1 MQKTRPRRTG
11 RQTASEQG
19 AERTPVG
26 KGRPAHVRNRL
37 IVAVAVVAAAI
48 AGAGAPSVVAAS
60 GQLNDSQNLVT
71 LAERT
76 QDALVLAQSLADER
90 DEVTTYV
97 AAGRTKGKAPSG
109 ESSARVDR
117 QVGELTADTD
127 TPAALR
133 TDLGGIA
140 AVRQAALTGRSTA
153 LEAHRAYSAAITEL
167 HALAEQLAQQMPPRA
182 GAGAYALADLDTAV
196 QQATAARG
204 LLLAALNVPTS
215 TEDVTDPVTG
225 RSETRAVS
233 SDADTKQRDELT
245 AAAQQARLRSD
256 AALAS
261 FRDSAPEEAV
271 DAYDSTV
278 TGGDVTAAQK
288 YLTALTDQPALSD
301 DELGADTKK
310 VDAALT
316 GRVALMRG
324 AESSAYDRRVK
335 DLAQLRDDDVTALEL
350 RVALLGALILVAVG
364 ISTAMARS
372 LTRPL
377 AVLRIGSSRLAGAEN
392 PAAEE
397 PVRFTGRD
405 DEFAQVV
412 RSVNALHEHA
422 VALHERIATLES
434 DRKHLVGQRQ
444 KMADAREELRTEL
457 ADAAERLGRLRTSI
471 SGTFVNLSLRTL
483 GLVERQLAV
492 IEGLEEREHDPER
505 LATLFKLDHFAT
517 VMRRHSENLLVLA
530 GEEHVQQHAG
540 PIPLVDVV
548 RAAVSE
554 IERYERVRISALPP
568 HAHVAGFAADDLSHL
583 LAELMENA
591 TSFSP
596 PDLPVEVSGWLLENG
611 EVMLSVQD
619 EGIGMTGDRLTRLN
633 SRLTDFDPDTPYD
646 QEGEDGLGLGL
657 YVVARLA
664 HRHGV
669 RVQLREQKQGGVA
682 AVVVL
687 PAPLLASPPA
697 ASVPATPPTT
707 AATSAVTLPGAD
719 AESNGNILPA
729 RAKPMS
735 LPETPAE
742 TTMELLLPLS
752 ADPSDP
758 ADTGDAADDVGT
770 PAGTADLSPAEDTAG
785 TAAPAGTSDS
795 RGDAD
800 TSATEA
806 TAAPAGTQGSADTPG
821 TTATSGT
828 EDTPT
833 AATPADA
840 AGFPG
845 MPYAASSADA
855 DDTPATAT
863 PADADSVPPAAGPGD
878 TADSRTARRAADD
891 WPSAAP
897 TTDGDT
903 PNAAAPTGTGDMPN
917 AAGPRRVAD
926 DWPGSDVAAAD
937 AMQADDQTAPGG
949 TPDAD
954 APMPAGGTPTTPHT
968 VRSPRARRMADD
980 WPSTAPA
987 ADGGTQGATTPATD
1001 GVTPDA
1007 PPAAAGTPTAARSPR
1022 ARSAAD
1028 DWPSTA
1034 TDGGTPPTAPSPRA
1048 RRAADDW
1055 PTAAPATAGGAQD
1068 ATAPGTGGGTP
1079 DASAPAADGGTPP
1092 TARSPRARRA
1102 ADDWPTAAPAV
1113 DRGTPDATAPGTGGG
1128 TPDASAPAADGGTPS
1143 MARSPRARRA
1153 ADDWPTAA
1161 PAADGGTPDTTA
1173 PKTDGGTPPRAPFAP
1188 GATPA
1193 PASAN
1198 PAVSPTV
1205 AARRARRAAD
1215 DWPGSDAGAAGTTQ
1229 AGDRAATPGRRP
1241 DADAPASPGRTP
1253 DTGTPTSPVRRP
1265 GTPASH
1271 SRRPDTPASPGRTP
1285 TRAPFAPGGTRN
1297 PAPAGPGATPTPA
1310 PGGTRNP
1317 APAGPGATP
1326 TPAPGGTRNPAPAG
1340 PGATPTPAPGAPRS
1354 PQARRAADDW
1364 PGSAPA
1370 AVPGSGPTGGHAG
1383 CGEAEAEAEHGRAA
1397 DAPEELVTDKG
1408 LPKRTPKLTAPTPT
1422 PRRHSGSVDAEAL
1435 RRRLGG
1441 FRSGAQAGYRD
1452 VEAELAHQT
1461 APSPAPNA
1469 APDAPQEARAHA
1481 EEDTGGTVEEASS

>member
-48 AGAGAPSVVAAS
+48 AGAGAPSVIAAS

-71 LAERT
+71 LAEQT
-76 QDALVLAQSLADER
+76 QDAVVLAQSLADER

-133 TDLGGIA
+133 KDLGGIA
-140 AVRQAALTGRSTA
+140 SVRQAALTGRSTA

-182 GAGAYALADLDTAV
+182 GAGAYALAELDTAV

-204 LLLAALNVPTS
+204 LLLAALNVPTN
-215 TEDVTDPVTG
+215 TEDATDPVTG
-225 RSETRAVS
+225 RSETRTVS
-233 SDADTKQRDELT
+233 SDADTKLRDELT

-261 FRDSAPEEAV
+261 FRDRAPEEAV

-288 YLTALTDQPALSD
+288 YLAALTDQPTLSD
-301 DELGADTKK
+301 DELGADAKK

-316 GRVALMRG
+316 ARVALMRG

-350 RVALLGALILVAVG
+350 RVALLGALILIAVG
-364 ISTAMARS
+364 IATAMARS

-377 AVLRIGSSRLAGAEN
+377 AVLRLGSARLAGAEN
-392 PAAEE
+392 PASEE
-397 PVRFTGRD
+397 AVRFTGRN

-444 KMADAREELRTEL
+444 KMADAREELRAEL
-457 ADAAERLGRLRTSI
+457 ADAAERLGQLRTSI

-619 EGIGMTGDRLTRLN
+619 EGIGMTGDRLARLN

-687 PAPLLASPPA
+687 PTSLLASPPT
-697 ASVPATPPTT
+697 ASVPTAPPTT
-707 AATSAVTLPGAD
+707 AATPGVTLPGAD
-719 AESNGNILPA
+719 AESNGNVL
-729 RAKPMS
+729 RTRTKPTA

-742 TTMELLLPLS
+742 TTMELLLPLA
-752 ADPSDP
+752 ADPSEP
-758 ADTGDAADDVGT
+758 ADSAETPADDSVET
-770 PAGTADLSPAEDTAG
+770 PAGDTATPFGTADSPGAG
-785 TAAPAGTSDS
+785 TTPSTPGE
-795 RGDAD
+795 AD
-800 TSATEA
+800 TSAT
-806 TAAPAGTQGSADTPG
+806 TADPAGSPD
-821 TTATSGT
+821 
-828 EDTPT
+828 
-833 AATPADA
+833 
-840 AGFPG
+840 

-855 DDTPATAT
+855 GDPSATAT
-863 PADADSVPPAAGPGD
+863 PADVGPVGG
-878 TADSRTARRAADD
+878 ADSRTARRASDDWPTGDATTPEPASTTAFGSTPDGAADSRTARPTADD
-891 WPSAAP
+891 WPGATPEA
-897 TTDGDT
+897 GAGGT
-903 PNAAAPTGTGDMPN
+903 PNAV
-917 AAGPRRVAD
+917 GPRRARRAAD

-937 AMQADDQTAPGG
+937 AMAADDRTAPGAI
-949 TPDAD
+949 PDTS
-954 APMPAGGTPTTPHT
+954 APTQNSATPTP
-968 VRSPRARRMADD
+968 
-980 WPSTAPA
+980 
-987 ADGGTQGATTPATD
+987 
-1001 GVTPDA
+1001 
-1007 PPAAAGTPTAARSPR
+1007 
-1022 ARSAAD
+1022 
-1028 DWPSTA
+1028 
-1034 TDGGTPPTAPSPRA
+1034 APSPRA
-1048 RRAADDW
+1048 RR
-1055 PTAAPATAGGAQD
+1055 
-1068 ATAPGTGGGTP
+1068 
-1079 DASAPAADGGTPP
+1079 
-1092 TARSPRARRA
+1092 
-1102 ADDWPTAAPAV
+1102 V
-1113 DRGTPDATAPGTGGG
+1113 
-1128 TPDASAPAADGGTPS
+1128 
-1143 MARSPRARRA
+1143 

-1161 PAADGGTPDTTA
+1161 PAAEGGTPDTAAPAADAGVPTPASSPRARRVADDWPTAATAADGGTPDTAA
-1173 PKTDGGTPPRAPFAP
+1173 PATEGGMPNRAPFAP
-1188 GATPA
+1188 GGT
-1193 PASAN
+1193 AN
-1198 PAVSPTV
+1198 PASSGPGS
-1205 AARRARRAAD
+1205 RRARRAAD
-1215 DWPGSDAGAAGTTQ
+1215 DWPGGDVAAADAMPAE
-1229 AGDRAATPGRRP
+1229 DRATPGRRP
-1241 DADAPASPGRTP
+1241 GADAPASHGRTQP
-1253 DTGTPTSPVRRP
+1253 
-1265 GTPASH
+1265 
-1271 SRRPDTPASPGRTP
+1271 
-1285 TRAPFAPGGTRN
+1285 RAPFAPGGTQN
-1297 PAPAGPGATPTPA
+1297 PAPAAPGATPSH
-1310 PGGTRNP
+1310 
-1317 APAGPGATP
+1317 APAAPGATP
-1326 TPAPGGTRNPAPAG
+1326 PPAPQAHP
-1340 PGATPTPAPGAPRS
+1340 ATPGGPRS

-1364 PGSAPA
+1364 PGTVPA
-1370 AVPGSGPTGGHAG
+1370 AAPGSRPAGGHTGGQAG
-1383 CGEAEAEAEHGRAA
+1383 GAETEAEHERAA

-1422 PRRHSGSVDAEAL
+1422 PRRPSGSVDADAL

-1441 FRSGAQAGYRD
+1441 FRRGAQAGYRD
-1452 VEAELAHQT
+1452 VEAELAEQT
-1461 APSPAPNA
+1461 APAPNA
-1469 APDAPQEARAHA
+1469 APQEAHAHA